1 MSVDVQA
8 SLEQRIALLE
18 DRAAISELLA
28 RFCLLADQRRWRELV
43 ELYTV
48 DGIFDV
54 QGPVQ
59 GREAILETVSHLPDV
74 WDHWFHFVSNEII
87 EVSGDGATAV
97 SYFNAPFVAG
107 GQSFNALGRYDDAL
121 ERVDGVWQFS
131 RRVLSFSVN
140 APVSEGWTPSLPDG
154 LKAAR

>member
-1 MSVDVQA
+1 MSVDVTS

-28 RFCLLADQRRWRELV
+28 RFCLLADQRRWRELAD
-43 ELYTV
+43 LYTV
-48 DGIFDV
+48 DGVFDV
-54 QGPVQ
+54 RGPVQ
-59 GREAILETVSHLPDV
+59 GREAILEAVSHLPDV

-87 EVSGDGATAV
+87 EIADDHATAV
-97 SYFNAPFVAG
+97 SSFNAPFVQDG
-107 GQSFNALGRYDDAL
+107 VSFNALGRYDDTL

-131 RRVLSFSVN
+131 RRALSFSVN
-140 APVSEGWTPSLPDG
+140 APVSEGWTTSLADG

>member
-1 MSVDVQA
+1 MSTTDT

-28 RFCLLADQRRWRELV
+28 RFCLLADKRDWAALT
-43 ELYTV
+43 ELYTE
-48 DGIFDV
+48 DGVFDV
-54 QGPVQ
+54 MGPVK
-59 GREAILETVSHLPDV
+59 GREAILETVSHLPEA

-87 EVSGDGATAV
+87 EISGDSATAV

-107 GQSFNALGRYDDAL
+107 GVSHNALGRYDDTL

-131 RRVLSFSVN
+131 ARVLSFGVN
-140 APVSEGWTPSLPDG
+140 APLSEGWSAKLPDG
-154 LKAAR
+154 LRAAN